1 MPTDEEKYCTQ
12 VHRQFYADRSDSK
25 LQPPKFAKATRGKDG
40 GKVAARAKTVDGFII
55 RHYAGEVLYTV
66 TGWLEKNNERMSPE
80 MECLV
85 RDSRDRR
92 SSEDGQLT
100 SAGSL
105 VAQLTDAEAC
115 SYACEK
121 FKSVR
126 SKFMAELENVLAMLD
141 KCAVHYVR
149 CFNPN
154 NGQKAR
160 DFSSKY
166 VEDQV
171 VQCGTVELVNV
182 MHHGFPNR
190 QPLSLIAEKFQ
201 HLLPYD
207 FRQLNHR
214 DLTSVIMSAFE
225 VPPSEYAIGF
235 TTLFLKADQVRLL
248 EQLRGVGELPSE
260 RVLSTIRKQVVAK
273 KLKRCFEVVKLVVWL
288 PRWMK
293 QLKRKNLFSHGAK
306 LAVTIAFILPRA
318 RPWLVTVRERIRIR
332 REEEERQRL
341 EDERIRR
348 EAEEERQRLEEE
360 EERLRK
366 EAEEERQRLEEEER
380 LRKEKEERMKA
391 EEEMIKR
398 QEETDRSFKHEQ
410 VMDSED
416 DNPLALIAAPK
427 GGKTAGKVVTP
438 MTSTVPQLP
447 GKAMRENMTQPNV
460 PAAPWVGKTSA
471 SLGTNSLAKLPPVTA
486 MMVNNI
492 TLFGVPKLNSLL
504 LYDGKR
510 VMPVT
515 TNENSVAE
523 ASRSGRRSSMG
534 SIMPSLLP
542 MTIRGASI
550 SAICQHPCKPEV
562 FATADSD
569 EVGAVTIWRA
579 GKGGVESRFK
589 IQLGQ
594 SGDDSTNPMSASI
607 LKLCFIAPDS
617 LNTNSPVYE
626 EDKHLLAILVECT
639 GVDGTNQFVVIV
651 EASINNKGG
660 NTRASVSS
668 SRRTS
673 VSGAGGDPEF
683 RVHKVEPI
691 PPSQFMSNL
700 NRKIAFLKTSASGRI
715 VAVGGKGLLMMFAVG
730 RDADGTLCVDF
741 LADQSFFPQIQT
753 TTFLSLISL
762 YHFDPSLPAEPD
774 AYWEEQLLVST
785 ADGQM
790 LRFPIIVTSAT
801 CALDIMGCGRIR
813 ECTASLAPKRLTS
826 LVKKNDDAYYSITAD
841 GCIDHW
847 VWVDRRPYRDVD
859 ASIALVAE
867 HSKAM
872 FSTAALLS
880 REIVCFDAHAGKVV
894 AFDPSD
900 PDRLNPRLLYQF
912 NSQGILGGF

>member
-1 MPTDEEKYCTQ
+1 M
-12 VHRQFYADRSDSK
+12 
-25 LQPPKFAKATRGKDG
+25 
-40 GKVAARAKTVDGFII
+40 
-55 RHYAGEVLYTV
+55 YTV

-80 MECLV
+80 MECLL
-85 RDSRDRR
+85 RDARPVDSK
-92 SSEDGQLT
+92 EVG

-105 VAQLTDAEAC
+105 VAELADAEAC

-141 KCAVHYVR
+141 KCAVHYIR

-154 NGQKAR
+154 SSQKPA

-190 QPLSLIAEKFQ
+190 QPLSTIAEKFQ

-207 FRQLNHR
+207 FRSLNHR
-214 DLTSVIMSAFE
+214 DLTSVIMNAFE
-225 VPPSEYAIGF
+225 IPPSEYAIGF

-260 RVLSTIRKQVVAK
+260 RVLSTIRKQVVEK
-273 KLKRCFEVVKLVVWL
+273 KLRRCMEVVKLVVWL
-288 PRWMK
+288 PRLMK
-293 QLKRKNLFSHGAK
+293 QLKRKNLFSMGAQ
-306 LAVTIAFILPRA
+306 LALTVAFIIPRT
-318 RPWLVTVRERIRIR
+318 RPWLATAREKIRIR
-332 REEEERQRL
+332 REEEERL
-341 EDERIRR
+341 RR
-348 EAEEERQRLEEE
+348 EE
-360 EERLRK
+360 EERLRR
-366 EAEEERQRLEEEER
+366 EAEEQRIREEEEAR
-380 LRKEKEERMKA
+380 QREEERRRLEAVREKQLA
-391 EEEMIKR
+391 EDQRKR
-398 QEETDRSFKHEQ
+398 QEAEEKRAQ
-410 VMDSED
+410 VPKVIEEDD

-427 GGKTAGKVVTP
+427 TKGTGRVTP

-447 GKAMRENMTQPNV
+447 PNGKSNRENAVQSNV
-460 PAAPWVGKTSA
+460 PASAAWLTKTTA
-471 SLGTNSLAKLPPVTA
+471 SIPGNSLAKLPPVTA
-486 MMVNNI
+486 MMVNNVS
-492 TLFGVPKLNSLL
+492 LFGVPKLNALVI
-504 LYDGKR
+504 YDGKR

-515 TNENSVAE
+515 TNENSVSE
-523 ASRSGRRSSMG
+523 TKSSSRRSSMG
-534 SIMPSLLP
+534 SVMPSLLP
-542 MTIRGASI
+542 MTIRGAKI
-550 SAICQHPCKPEV
+550 SAICQHPCRPEV

-569 EVGAVTIWRA
+569 EVGAVTIWRT

-589 IQLGQ
+589 IQLG
-594 SGDDSTNPMSASI
+594 GTTNANGTEMSACI

-617 LNTNSPVYE
+617 SDSNSPVYE
-626 EDKHLLAILVECT
+626 EDRHLLAILVECPT
-639 GVDGTNQFVVIV
+639 GESNGPNQFMVIV
-651 EASINNKGG
+651 EASVNGTKAQRI
-660 NTRASVSS
+660 SVASS
-668 SRRTS
+668 SRTS
-673 VSGAGGDPEF
+673 AGGGEPEF

-691 PPSQFMSNL
+691 PPSQVMSNL

-715 VAVGGKGLLMMFAVG
+715 VAVGGKGLLMLFAVG
-730 RDADGTLCVDF
+730 RDTEGTLSVDF

-753 TTFLSLISL
+753 TTFLSFISL
-762 YHFDPSLPAEPD
+762 FHYDPSLPTEPD

-790 LRFPIIVTSAT
+790 LRFPIIVTAAT
-801 CALDIMGCGRIR
+801 CALDIMGCGKIK
-813 ECTASLAPKRLTS
+813 ECTMTLAPKRLTA
-826 LVKKNDDAYYSITAD
+826 LVKRNDDAFYSITAD

-847 VWVDRRPYRDVD
+847 VWVERRPYRDVD

-872 FSTAALLS
+872 FSIAALLA
-880 REIVCFDAHAGKVV
+880 REVVCFDAHAGKIV

-912 NSQGILGGF
+912 NSQGVLGGV